1 MKVLII
7 SQNSQLYST
16 SRLLQEANDL
26 NIPISQLNIYEDGA
40 WSAGENC
47 PGTVVFNRYSG
58 VLYDDFDLQL
68 AKSWSENGS
77 LILNPVE
84 DCKTFRDKLSA
95 HIFLNTLD
103 IPTPETKAFRGP
115 VSLERLE
122 SQLQFKKSEDTF
134 EDEFLIKPT
143 RGNKGHGI
151 SLCRGIDSLASQLE
165 SYFYLKDQRYI
176 IQPRLKILREFR
188 LFFIGDKIVA
198 SFEKHQKNL
207 LDFRLNA
214 ERSECFKI
222 EPESINEELNSFFHQ
237 VKRSTNL
244 FYGGID
250 IAETESG
257 FYLIEINPTP
267 GFETLEKVCGINIAK
282 DLLLQVQNVLSN

>member
-16 SRLLQEANDL
+16 SRLLQEANEL
-26 NIPISQLNIYEDGA
+26 NIPVSQLNIYENGQ
-40 WSAGENC
+40 WSVGEKC

-68 AKSWSENGS
+68 AKSWSESGS

-95 HIFLNTLD
+95 HIFLNSLD

-115 VSLERLE
+115 VSLERVE
-122 SQLQFKKSEDTF
+122 SLLSFKKSSDTF
-134 EDEFLIKPT
+134 SNEFLIKPT

-151 SLCRGIDSLASQLE
+151 SLCRGLDSLASQLE
-165 SYFYLKDQRYI
+165 SYYFLKDQRYI
-176 IQPRLKILREFR
+176 IQPRLKIIREFR
-188 LFFIGDKIVA
+188 LFFVGEKIVA
-198 SFEKHQKNL
+198 AFEKHQKNI

-222 EPESINEELNSFFHQ
+222 EPEKLNEELCSFFHQ
-237 VKRSTNL
+237 VKRNTNL

-250 IAETESG
+250 IAETEAG
-257 FYLIEINPTP
+257 FYLIEVNPTP
-267 GFETLEKVCGINIAK
+267 GFETLEKVCEINIAK
-282 DLLLQVQNVLSN
+282 ELLLQVQNTLSN

>member
-7 SQNSQLYST
+7 SQNTQLYST
-16 SRLLQEANDL
+16 SRLLQEANEL
-26 NIPISQLNIYEDGA
+26 NIPISHENIYESGH
-40 WSAGENC
+40 WSAGDNC

-58 VLYDDFDLQL
+58 ILHDDFDLQV
-68 AKSWSENGS
+68 AKSWTENGS

-84 DCKTFRDKLSA
+84 DCSTFRDKLSA

-103 IPTPETKAFRGP
+103 IPTPETKAFRGA
-115 VSLERLE
+115 VTLERMQ
-122 SQLQFKKSEDTF
+122 SQLEFKQTSDVVQNEY
-134 EDEFLIKPT
+134 LIKPT

-165 SYFYLKDQRYI
+165 SYYFLKDQRYI
-176 IQPRLKILREFR
+176 IQPRLKIIREFR
-188 LFFIGDKIVA
+188 LFFIGEEVVA
-198 SFEKHQKNL
+198 ALEKHQKNL

-222 EPESINEELNSFFHQ
+222 DPQSLTEELYSFFHQ
-237 VKRSTNL
+237 VKRNTNL

-250 IAETESG
+250 IAETDSG
-257 FYLIEINPTP
+257 FYLIEVNPTP
-267 GFETLEKVCGINIAK
+267 GFETLEKICGVNIAK
-282 DLLLQVQNVLSN
+282 ELLLQVQNSLSN